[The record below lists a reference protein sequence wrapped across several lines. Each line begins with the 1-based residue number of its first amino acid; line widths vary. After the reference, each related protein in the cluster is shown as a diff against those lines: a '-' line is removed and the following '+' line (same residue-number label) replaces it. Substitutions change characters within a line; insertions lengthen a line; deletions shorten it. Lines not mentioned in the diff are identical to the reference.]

1 MKKGVLSVVL
11 STALLMLLM
20 GCGGGSGGSDG
31 SGSSGTSGTL
41 SVAITDAK
49 PKLPEDIEHV
59 YVTFDEVQVHKA
71 GGDWVSLPV
80 VAPAPHR
87 IDLFQF
93 RNGNTTELVPP
104 VKLESGKYTQIR
116 IIVSDAWFVT
126 AQGEKY
132 DLQVPSG
139 KLRTDKN
146 FDFEVHGGG
155 AVDLVVDFDLSQSIV
170 AQGNGIYKLKP
181 VLHLVDTLEA
191 ATIRGTIPA
200 AAFGSTTEA
209 TVIVWWDKTGNC
221 TFDDPAVLPP
231 DDPDAD
237 EIYTEVVVPQ
247 TDPEFE
253 IFWLVP
259 NESYIVQIKVGGNEF
274 LYMVPGPDAND
285 GCQKL
290 QPGVIYDLGSATI
303 QGAIKATTFVGS
315 TSAVVTVLFDP
326 DGDGVGDASGDDKA
340 YTTLTLVKPAA
351 GDATFSIPV
360 VRSQAY
366 VVQVETD
373 GDPDPEYQEDISVSD
388 WTASP
393 TFPLHGGAPI

>member
-200 AAFGSTTEA
+200 TAFGSTTEA

-351 GDATFSIPV
+351 GDATFDISVFPN
-360 VRSQAY
+360 QPY
-366 VVQVETD
+366 VVQLETN
-373 GDPDPEYQEDISVSD
+373 GAPPAEYQEAIP
-388 WTASP
+388 ASKLP
-393 TFPLHGGAPI
+393 AGTTFNLNSGKSI